1 MHIQPALHRSIAE
14 RWEQLNTGMTNSASV
29 CVCVCGSERKEK
41 EEGQGRGKASTANP
55 TLRWLLSQVS
65 CGGWGGGR
73 GGVVVVITLCS
84 FFACC
89 FYSDWEHCCLPV
101 SCSLYQSLFWVF
113 ITTTC
118 PTLLS
123 CFCSFLSSL
132 LLLPFCPP
140 SHSPSIPPSLPLPP
154 LPRYRMCVCHVFH
167 QSYGTEC
174 NQSHAPVSDYGGMV
188 LLPFLQ
194 LSVSLVPLIHALH
207 SVIVLAIICLSHLWV
222 TSSVKAATC
231 YLIG

>member
-1 MHIQPALHRSIAE
+1 
-14 RWEQLNTGMTNSASV
+14 MTNLAG
-29 CVCVCGSERKEK
+29 VCGSERKEE

-65 CGGWGGGR
+65 CGGWGSGR
-73 GGVVVVITLCS
+73 GCGCHYTVLVFRL
-84 FFACC
+84 
-89 FYSDWEHCCLPV
+89 
-101 SCSLYQSLFWVF
+101 LFLQRLR
-113 ITTTC
+113 
-118 PTLLS
+118 TLLS
-123 CFCSFLSSL
+123 ACELFSVSISVLVFYNDDVSNPFVLFLFFL
-132 LLLPFCPP
+132 VFPPPLALLPSLPLPF
-140 SHSPSIPPSLPLPP
+140 HPSLPLPP

-207 SVIVLAIICLSHLWV
+207 SVIVLAIICLSHL
-222 TSSVKAATC
+222 
-231 YLIG
+231 

>member
-1 MHIQPALHRSIAE
+1 MHTQPALHRSIAE
-14 RWEQLNTGMTNSASV
+14 RWERLNTGMTNSAGV
-29 CVCVCGSERKEK
+29 CVCVGAR
-41 EEGQGRGKASTANP
+41 GRRRRRGKDEGRHQQPIRRSDGYCP
-55 TLRWLLSQVS
+55 RCPVVD
-65 CGGWGGGR
+65 GGR